1 MAGIQ
6 QDGLRLYS
14 GAKLGYTPPMANPEE
29 EGGCLQALGG
39 LAVMAAIVL
48 GAIYILPSLKG
59 CSCSMNDPSSG
70 RSHPYL
76 DGLGDAIRRKIPN

>member
-1 MAGIQ
+1 MG
-6 QDGLRLYS
+6 
-14 GAKLGYTPPMANPEE
+14 NPQ

-39 LAVMAAIVL
+39 LVVMTAVVL
-48 GAIYILPSLKG
+48 AAIYILPKLQG

-76 DGLGDAIRRKIPN
+76 NGLGDAIRRKIPN